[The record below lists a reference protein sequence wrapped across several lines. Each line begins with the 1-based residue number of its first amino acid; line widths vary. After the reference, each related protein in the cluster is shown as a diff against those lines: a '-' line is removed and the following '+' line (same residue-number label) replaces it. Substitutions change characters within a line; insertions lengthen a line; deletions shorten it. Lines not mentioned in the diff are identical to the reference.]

1 MGSEGE
7 DAATGGAP
15 VSSVA
20 PEPGRGAPDEPVE
33 PAAAGLAAAAGG
45 GRFLTQEGKPTM
57 VPLGLRKGGFSDFY
71 HLWLTASWRKAIGA
85 VTVAYFGINTIFA
98 LLYLL
103 VGGVENMPADSFWSA
118 FFFSAQTFSTVGYG
132 HLAPRSS
139 AANAV
144 ASVESFV
151 ALMATAM
158 ITGLMF
164 AKFARPTARVLWSRV
179 AVVAPQDG
187 VPSLMFRMANERGN
201 QVVEAQLRL
210 ALVRQERTVEGE
222 EIRRVHDLRLVRA
235 QSGVF
240 ALSWTAVHPID
251 ASSKLYGLTREMMRE
266 QGAELIASLTGLDQT
281 FSQTIHSRHSWSWDE
296 IVWDG
301 RFEDILGTLP
311 DGRRSVDYR
320 KFHQTSPLRAR
331 NPEDPL
337 I

>member
-1 MGSEGE
+1 
-7 DAATGGAP
+7 
-15 VSSVA
+15 
-20 PEPGRGAPDEPVE
+20 VE

-45 GRFLTQEGKPTM
+45 SRFLTREGRPTI
-57 VPLGLRKGGFSDFY
+57 VSLGLRERRFGDLY
-71 HLWLTASWRKAIGA
+71 HLWLTASWSKAIA
-85 VTVAYFGINTIFA
+85 VVGLVYVGINAVFA

-103 VGGVENMPADSFWSA
+103 VGGVDNMPPNSFWSA
-118 FFFSAQTFSTVGYG
+118 FYFSAQTFSTVGYG

-179 AVVAPQDG
+179 AVVGPQDG
-187 VPSLMFRMANERGN
+187 VRSLMFRMANERGN
-201 QVVEAQLRL
+201 QIVEAQVRL
-210 ALVRQERTVEGE
+210 ALVRQERTVEGDE
-222 EIRRVHDLRLVRA
+222 VRRVHDLRLVRA

-251 ASSKLYGLTREMMRE
+251 ASSQLHGLTPEMMRD
-266 QGAELIASLTGLDQT
+266 QGAELVASLTGLDET

-296 IVWDG
+296 IVWDE

-311 DGRRSVDYR
+311 DGRRSIDYG
-320 KFHQTSPLRAR
+320 KFHQTRPLRTRDGEAA
-331 NPEDPL
+331 
-337 I
+337 

>member
-7 DAATGGAP
+7 DTATGGAP

-20 PEPGRGAPDEPVE
+20 PGPGRGAPDEPVE
-33 PAAAGLAAAAGG
+33 PAAAGLAAEGG
-45 GRFLTQEGKPTM
+45 GGCFLTREGKPTM
-57 VPLGLRKGGFSDFY
+57 VALGLRKSGFSDFY

-164 AKFARPTARVLWSRV
+164 AKFARPTSRVLWSRV
-179 AVVAPQDG
+179 AVVGPQDG
-187 VPSLMFRMANERGN
+187 VRSLMFRMANEREN

-210 ALVRQERTVEGE
+210 SLVRQERTIEGDTV
-222 EIRRVHDLRLVRA
+222 RRVHDLPLARPP
-235 QSGVF
+235 SGLF
-240 ALSWTAVHPID
+240 P
-251 ASSKLYGLTREMMRE
+251 LTP
-266 QGAELIASLTGLDQT
+266 A
-281 FSQTIHSRHSWSWDE
+281 
-296 IVWDG
+296 
-301 RFEDILGTLP
+301 
-311 DGRRSVDYR
+311 
-320 KFHQTSPLRAR
+320 
-331 NPEDPL
+331 
-337 I
+337 

>member
-1 MGSEGE
+1 MGSEAE
-7 DAATGGAP
+7 DAATGGALL
-15 VSSVA
+15 SSVS
-20 PEPGRGAPDEPVE
+20 PEPGRGAPGEPVE

-45 GRFLTQEGKPTM
+45 SRFLTREGRPTI
-57 VPLGLRKGGFSDFY
+57 VSLGLRERGFRDLY
-71 HLWLTASWRKAIGA
+71 HLWLTASWRKAIGVVA
-85 VTVAYFGINTIFA
+85 VGYVGINAIFA

-103 VGGVENMPADSFWSA
+103 VGGVDNMPADSFWSA
-118 FFFSAQTFSTVGYG
+118 FYFSAQTFSTVGYG

-179 AVVAPQDG
+179 AVVGPQDG
-187 VPSLMFRMANERGN
+187 VRSLMFRMANERGN
-201 QVVEAQLRL
+201 QIVEAQVRL
-210 ALVRQERTVEGE
+210 ALVRQERTVEGDE
-222 EIRRVHDLRLVRA
+222 VRRVHDLRLVRA

-251 ASSKLYGLTREMMRE
+251 ASSQLHGLTPEMMRD
-266 QGAELIASLTGLDQT
+266 QGAELVASLTGLDET

-296 IVWDG
+296 IVWNE

-311 DGRRSVDYR
+311 DGRRSIDYG
-320 KFHQTSPLRAR
+320 KFHQTRPLRTRDGEAA
-331 NPEDPL
+331 
-337 I
+337 